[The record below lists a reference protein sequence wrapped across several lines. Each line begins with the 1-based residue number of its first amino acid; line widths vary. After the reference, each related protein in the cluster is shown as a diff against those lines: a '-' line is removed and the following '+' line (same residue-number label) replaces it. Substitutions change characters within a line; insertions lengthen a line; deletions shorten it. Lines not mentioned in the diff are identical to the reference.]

1 MSAFDPL
8 DTLTVLLVMQSFCYT
23 RHQTKETLID
33 FLVRR
38 FPYQTRENW
47 IKSIESGAIR
57 VNEKKTIPSFVLSS
71 KDVIS
76 YDRPRSEEPEVDTRY
91 RILYL
96 DQYILVVEKNGNIPI
111 AESGRYYRNTLIN
124 ILKEKEGFSE
134 LYAVHRLDKETSG
147 VLLIS
152 RQKEIAT
159 RLGVQFANQVPKKTY
174 HAILRGELT
183 CDERLVDQPIKR
195 CSTEQ
200 SKIRIRQ
207 VVDDQGKPSKTLF
220 RKIAANN
227 YLTLSEIQTFSGRTH
242 QIRCHAEYIGYPLLG
257 DKLYGQDDDDFLDF
271 LNEKRRP
278 EFESY
283 GSLSRQLLHASSLSF
298 DHPETGQEMSF
309 QSDYYEEF
317 SRFSKV
323 KEWLDANIDR

>member
-1 MSAFDPL
+1 
-8 DTLTVLLVMQSFCYT
+8 MQSFCYT
-23 RHQTKETLID
+23 RHQTKETLVD

-38 FPYQTRENW
+38 FPYQSRENW
-47 IKSIESGAIR
+47 IKSIETGAIK
-57 VNEKKTIPSFVLSS
+57 VNAKKTIPSFILSS

-91 RILYL
+91 KILYL
-96 DQYILVVEKNGNIPI
+96 DQHILVVEKNGNIPI

-124 ILKEKEGFSE
+124 ILKEKEGFPE

-159 RLGVQFANQVPKKTY
+159 RLGVQFANQVPKKIY
-174 HAILRGELT
+174 HALLRGEMT
-183 CDERLVDQPIKR
+183 SEQVLVDRPIKR
-195 CSTEQ
+195 CSNEQ

-207 VVDDQGKPSKTLF
+207 VTDSLGKPSKTLF
-220 RKIAANN
+220 RKVTAKNN
-227 YLTLSEIQTFSGRTH
+227 LTLSEIQTYSGRTH

-257 DKLYGQDDDDFLDF
+257 DKLYGQEDNDFLDF
-271 LNEKRRP
+271 LNEKRQP
-278 EFESY
+278 EYESY
-283 GSLSRQLLHASSLSF
+283 GAISRQLLHASSLTF
-298 DHPETGQEMSF
+298 DHPETGQQMSF

-317 SRFSKV
+317 SHFPSIKG
-323 KEWLDANIDR
+323 WLDTNIDR